1 MNNFIPQTSLF
12 IGIIPALI
20 ILYIGLKGYEG
31 HFKDKLIFLTF
42 IVGIII
48 GFISAV
54 VELLTGRTGEIGLIF
69 YIILFPVLEQLSKTI
84 VLNLGRFQEKQ
95 ETTIYGLSLGLGFGS
110 VFTPAAII
118 MGNFQEIN
126 VAFIAAIIG
135 SFGIILFHAAT
146 GAIIG
151 YGVYSHKLSTYLTF
165 AILLQIPITTVIG
178 VTNLFTISYLQI
190 SLVIYGIIVY
200 WYATKKIMPR
210 ILQESQRRKRTQ
222 KEIDIKGK

>member
-31 HFKDKLIFLTF
+31 YYKEKLIFLTF

-54 VELLTGRTGEIGLIF
+54 IELFTRDIGLII
-69 YIILFPVLEQLSKTI
+69 YIILFPVLEQLFKTI

-126 VAFIAAIIG
+126 IAFIAAIIG

-146 GAIIG
+146 GVLIG
-151 YGVYSHKLSTYLTF
+151 YGVYSHKLSTYLTS

-178 VTNLFTISYLQI
+178 VTNIFNISYLQI
-190 SLVIYGIIVY
+190 SLVVYGIIIY
-200 WYATKKIMPR
+200 WYVAKKIMPR
-210 ILQESQRRKRTQ
+210 ILKESQRRKRTQ
-222 KEIDIKGK
+222 KNIDIKSK

>member
-54 VELLTGRTGEIGLIF
+54 IELFTRDIGLII

-118 MGNFQEIN
+118 IGNFQEIN
-126 VAFIAAIIG
+126 IAFIAAIVG
-135 SFGIILFHAAT
+135 SFGIILLHAAT
-146 GAIIG
+146 GALIG
-151 YGVYSHKLSTYLTF
+151 YGVYSHKLSTYLTI

-178 VTNLFTISYLQI
+178 VTNIFNISYLQI
-190 SLVIYGIIVY
+190 SLVVYGIIIY

-210 ILQESQRRKRTQ
+210 ILKESQRRKRTQ
-222 KEIDIKGK
+222 KEIDIKSK

>member
-54 VELLTGRTGEIGLIF
+54 IELFTRGIGLII

-151 YGVYSHKLSTYLTF
+151 YGVYSHKLSTYLAF
-165 AILLQIPITTVIG
+165 AILLQIPITTLIG

-190 SLVIYGIIVY
+190 SIVVYGIIVY

-222 KEIDIKGK
+222 KEIDIKSK

>member
-54 VELLTGRTGEIGLIF
+54 IELFTRDVGLII
-69 YIILFPVLEQLSKTI
+69 YIILYPVLEQLSKTI

-126 VAFIAAIIG
+126 VAFIGAIVG

-178 VTNLFTISYLQI
+178 LTNLFSVSYLQI
-190 SLVIYGIIVY
+190 SLVVYGIIVY

-210 ILQESQRRKRTQ
+210 ILEESQRRKRTQ
-222 KEIDIKGK
+222 KEIDIKSK

>member
-20 ILYIGLKGYEG
+20 ILYIGLKDYEG
-31 HFKDKLIFLTF
+31 HFKDKIIFLTF

-54 VELLTGRTGEIGLIF
+54 IEIFTRDVGLII

-118 MGNFQEIN
+118 LGNFQEIN
-126 VAFIAAIIG
+126 IAFIAAIVG

-165 AILLQIPITTVIG
+165 AILLQIPITAVIG
-178 VTNLFTISYLQI
+178 ITNLFSIGYLQI
-190 SLVIYGIIVY
+190 SLVVYGIIVY
-200 WYATKKIMPR
+200 WYAIKKIMPR
-210 ILQESQRRKRTQ
+210 ILEESQRRKRTQ
-222 KEIDIKGK
+222 KETNIKGK

>member
-54 VELLTGRTGEIGLIF
+54 IELFTTRGIGLII

-190 SLVIYGIIVY
+190 SIVIYGIIVY

-210 ILQESQRRKRTQ
+210 ILQESQRRKRTK

>member
-31 HFKDKLIFLTF
+31 YFKDKLIFLTF
-42 IVGIII
+42 IVGIAI

-54 VELLTGRTGEIGLIF
+54 IELFTRDIGLII
-69 YIILFPVLEQLSKTI
+69 YIILFPVLEQLFKTI

-126 VAFIAAIIG
+126 VAFIAAIVG
-135 SFGIILFHAAT
+135 TFGIIFFHAAT
-146 GAIIG
+146 GALIG
-151 YGVYSHKLSTYLTF
+151 YGVYSHKLSTYLIS
-165 AILLQIPITTVIG
+165 AILLQIPITAVIG
-178 VTNLFTISYLQI
+178 VTNIFNISYLQI
-190 SLVIYGIIVY
+190 SLVAYGIIVY
-200 WYATKKIMPR
+200 WYVAKKIMPR
-210 ILQESQRRKRTQ
+210 ILKESQRRKRTQ
-222 KEIDIKGK
+222 KNIDIKRK

>member
-1 MNNFIPQTSLF
+1 MNTFIPQTSLF

-54 VELLTGRTGEIGLIF
+54 IELFTTRGIGLII

-151 YGVYSHKLSTYLTF
+151 YGVYSHKLSTYVTF

-190 SLVIYGIIVY
+190 SIVIYGIIVY

-222 KEIDIKGK
+222 KETDIKSK

>member
-54 VELLTGRTGEIGLIF
+54 IELFTTRGIGLII

-190 SLVIYGIIVY
+190 SIVIYGIIVY

-222 KEIDIKGK
+222 KEIDIKSK

>member
-54 VELLTGRTGEIGLIF
+54 IELFTTRGIGLII

-190 SLVIYGIIVY
+190 SIVVYGIIVY

-222 KEIDIKGK
+222 KEIDIKSK

>member
-1 MNNFIPQTSLF
+1 MSSVIPQTSLF

-20 ILYIGLKGYEG
+20 LLYIGLKGYEG

-54 VELLTGRTGEIGLIF
+54 IELVTQNIGLII
-69 YIILFPVLEQLSKTI
+69 YIILFPILEQLFKTI
-84 VLNLGRFQEKQ
+84 VLNMGRFQEKQ

-118 MGNFQEIN
+118 LGNFQEVN
-126 VAFIAAIIG
+126 LSFFAAIIG

-146 GAIIG
+146 GVLIG
-151 YGVYSHKLSTYLTF
+151 YGVYTHRLSTYLTA
-165 AILLQIPITTVIG
+165 AILLQIVITTIIG
-178 VTNLFTISYLQI
+178 VTNLLQIGYLQI
-190 SLVIYGIIVY
+190 ILVVYGIIVFR
-200 WYATKKIMPR
+200 YATKIIMPR
-210 ILQESQRRKRTQ
+210 ILEESHRRKRTQ
-222 KEIDIKGK
+222 KEIDIKSK

>member
-54 VELLTGRTGEIGLIF
+54 IELFTTRGIGLII

-151 YGVYSHKLSTYLTF
+151 YGVYSHKLSTYVTF

-190 SLVIYGIIVY
+190 SIVIYGIIVY

-222 KEIDIKGK
+222 KEIDIKSK

>member
-31 HFKDKLIFLTF
+31 YFKDKLIFLTF

-54 VELLTGRTGEIGLIF
+54 IELFTRDIGLII
-69 YIILFPVLEQLSKTI
+69 YIILFPVLEQLFKTI

-95 ETTIYGLSLGLGFGS
+95 DTTIYGFSLGLGFGS

-118 MGNFQEIN
+118 MGNFNEIN
-126 VAFIAAIIG
+126 IAFIAAIIG
-135 SFGIILFHAAT
+135 SFGMILFHAAT

-151 YGVYSHKLSTYLTF
+151 YGVYSHKLSTYLTS
-165 AILLQIPITTVIG
+165 AILLQIPITILIG
-178 VTNLFTISYLQI
+178 VTNLFSISYFQI
-190 SLVIYGIIVY
+190 ILVGYGIIVY

-222 KEIDIKGK
+222 KEIDIKSK

>member
-54 VELLTGRTGEIGLIF
+54 IELFTRDVGLII
-69 YIILFPVLEQLSKTI
+69 YIVLFPILEQLSKTI

-126 VAFIAAIIG
+126 FAFIAAIIG

-210 ILQESQRRKRTQ
+210 ILQESQRRKRTK

>member
-54 VELLTGRTGEIGLIF
+54 IELLTRDVGLII

-126 VAFIAAIIG
+126 VAFIAAIVG

-151 YGVYSHKLSTYLTF
+151 YGVYSHKLSTYLTL

-178 VTNLFTISYLQI
+178 VTNLFSISYLQI
-190 SLVIYGIIVY
+190 SLVVYGIIVY

-222 KEIDIKGK
+222 KEIDIKGR

>member
-1 MNNFIPQTSLF
+1 MNTFIPQTSLF

-54 VELLTGRTGEIGLIF
+54 IELFTRDIGIIT

-126 VAFIAAIIG
+126 FAFIAAIIG

-151 YGVYSHKLSTYLTF
+151 YGVYSHKLSTYLAF

-178 VTNLFTISYLQI
+178 ITNLFSISYLQI
-190 SLVIYGIIVY
+190 SIVVWGIIVY

>member
-20 ILYIGLKGYEG
+20 LLYIGLKGYEG
-31 HFKDKLIFLTF
+31 YFKDKLIFLTF

-54 VELLTGRTGEIGLIF
+54 IELFTRDIGLIM
-69 YIILFPVLEQLSKTI
+69 YIILFPVLEQLFKTI

-95 ETTIYGLSLGLGFGS
+95 DTTIYGFSLGLGFGS
-110 VFTPAAII
+110 VFTPTAII
-118 MGNFQEIN
+118 MGNFNEIN
-126 VAFIAAIIG
+126 IAFIAAIIG
-135 SFGIILFHAAT
+135 SLGIILFHAAT

-151 YGVYSHKLSTYLTF
+151 YGVYSHKLSTYLTL

-178 VTNLFTISYLQI
+178 VTNLFSISYLQI
-190 SLVIYGIIVY
+190 ILVMYGIIVY
-200 WYATKKIMPR
+200 WYATKKIMRR
-210 ILQESQRRKRTQ
+210 ILQEGQRRKRTQ
-222 KEIDIKGK
+222 KEIDIKSK